1 MPRRLVAAL
10 AWTLVLFGFATGRL
24 AAGERPNIVFI
35 LADDLGVNDL
45 GCYGRQDHATPR
57 LDALAQQGLRFT
69 SAYCAQPICSASRAA
84 IMTGK
89 PPAQLHLTTFLPG
102 RADAPSQLLLH
113 PDIERQLPLA
123 EVTIAEALREAGYST
138 ACIGKWHL
146 GGKGFSPLEQ
156 GFDVYYEGNAN
167 TEPTADEG
175 SKGEFDLTRQAI
187 EFIETQREKPFFLY
201 LSHNSPHIPF
211 AALEDHLQ
219 RHEDAF
225 NPTYAAVVESL
236 DASVGLLLDRLDEL
250 GLAENTLVVFTSDNG
265 GLHVPEGEL
274 TPATHNTPFR
284 AGKGYLYEGGL
295 RIPLIARW
303 RGKIPAGRTVD
314 RPVSNVG
321 WYETLAALGGAQT
334 SDAAPYAIAEL
345 LPDGKQEPSN
355 VPFYWHFPHYTNQGG
370 RPGGAIR
377 DGDWKLL
384 EHYEDERL
392 ELYDLTTDS
401 GEANE
406 CGAEHPERV
415 AELRGKLEAWRREVG
430 AQENK
435 VNPEFAFDRW
445 QKIYGDVDSSSIAP
459 AATFRESR
467 QSRQDWRRGMND
479 ALKAKPGGGA
489 VILHARDAHVHGEKL
504 RYEPEPHKDTLGYW
518 VNPDDWAEWTFTA
531 PTAGEY
537 VVEILQ
543 GCGPGSGGAKVELR
557 VGDQALSF
565 TVEETGHFQRFVP
578 RQVGS
583 LTFASPGPHTLTVRA
598 KKKPNV
604 AVMDLRR
611 VTLRAVAGK

>member
-1 MPRRLVAAL
+1 ML
-10 AWTLVLFGFATGRL
+10 GCATAQL
-24 AAGERPNIVFI
+24 DANERPNIVFI

-45 GCYGRQDHATPR
+45 ACYGRQDHATPR

-89 PPAQLHLTTFLPG
+89 SPAQLHLTTYLPG
-102 RADAPSQLLLH
+102 RPDAPSQLLLH
-113 PDIERQLPLA
+113 PDIARQLPLA
-123 EVTIAEALREAGYST
+123 EVTIAETLRQAGYAT

-175 SKGEFDLTRQAI
+175 GKGEFDLTRHAI
-187 EFIETQREKPFFLY
+187 AFIESHREKPFFLY
-201 LSHNSPHIPF
+201 LAHNNPHIPL
-211 AALEDHLQ
+211 AAQEDGVR
-219 RHEDAF
+219 RHETAF

-236 DASVGLLLDRLDEL
+236 DASVGFLLDRLDEL

-284 AGKGYLYEGGL
+284 AGKGCLYEGGL

-303 RGKIPAGRTVD
+303 PGKISAGQTAD

-321 WYETLAALGGAQT
+321 WYETLAALGGAKT
-334 SDAAPYAIAEL
+334 SDAAPYAIAKL
-345 LPDGKQEPSN
+345 LPDGKQKPSN
-355 VPFYWHFPHYTNQGG
+355 APFYWHFPHYTNQGG

-377 DGDWKLL
+377 DGNWKLI
-384 EHYEDERL
+384 EHYEDGRL
-392 ELYDLTTDS
+392 ELFDLAADP
-401 GEANE
+401 GEAKE
-406 CGAEHPERV
+406 CGATNPQRV

-430 AQENK
+430 AQDSK
-435 VNPEFAFDRW
+435 ANPAFAFDRW

-459 AATFRESR
+459 AATFGETRKTW
-467 QSRQDWRRGMND
+467 QAWRRGMND

-489 VILHARDAHVHGEKL
+489 AILHAKDAQVHGEKL

-518 VNPDDWAEWTFTA
+518 VEPDDWAEWTFTA
-531 PTAGEY
+531 PAAGEY
-537 VVEILQ
+537 AVEILQ
-543 GCGPGSGGAKVELR
+543 GCGAGSGGAEVELR
-557 VGDQALSF
+557 IGDQALSF
-565 TVEETGHFQRFVP
+565 IVEETGHFQRFVP
-578 RQVGS
+578 RQVGAFQLS
-583 LTFASPGPHTLTVRA
+583 EPGPYTLTVRA

-611 VTLRAVAGK
+611 VTLRAVAGE